1 MQRKWTIA
9 LVTMFSFSVL
19 VAGMSMADDAESPL
33 HLLMEKVNLKTNA
46 IKKAVRTPVAYKKS
60 QKDVVTNTEELIK
73 LAKDA
78 KELSKDAVKKAK
90 GVADADK
97 KWVDLCDAFG
107 KELQTFHDVASKPS
121 TTQDQAKKAFSKV
134 STSCTDCHM
143 VFRVEEENF

>member
-9 LVTMFSFSVL
+9 LVSMFSFSIL
-19 VAGMSMADDAESPL
+19 VAGISMADDTESPL
-33 HLLMEKVNLKTNA
+33 HVLMEKVNLKTNA
-46 IKKAVRTPVAYKKS
+46 IKKAVRTPVAYKKG
-60 QKDVVTNTEELIK
+60 QKDVVSSTEELIK

-78 KELSKDAVKKAK
+78 KDLSKDAVKKAK
-90 GVADADK
+90 GIADPDK
-97 KWVDLCDAFG
+97 KWAERCDAFS
-107 KELQTFHDVASKPS
+107 KELQTFHDVASKPA